1 MLTLR
6 KSRVSSQKFSPWKRK
21 KRKLNHPD
29 PSKLEETS
37 CFIIDLELSTIS
49 HDLRIMNQHQDDKFQ
64 PNFRRRIASNR
75 HWGGG
80 GGGRIHEEN

>member
-1 MLTLR
+1 MLTQR
-6 KSRVSSQKFSPWKRK
+6 KNRVSFPKFSHWKRK

-37 CFIIDLELSTIS
+37 CFIIDLELSKIS

-64 PNFRRRIASNR
+64 PNFRRRIVCNR
-75 HWGGG
+75 HGGG
-80 GGGRIHEEN
+80 GGWIHEES